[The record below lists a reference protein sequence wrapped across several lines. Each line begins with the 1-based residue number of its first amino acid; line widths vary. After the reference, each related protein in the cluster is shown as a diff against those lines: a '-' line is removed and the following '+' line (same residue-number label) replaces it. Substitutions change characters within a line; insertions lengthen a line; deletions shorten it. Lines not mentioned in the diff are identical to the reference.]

1 MYVHIVQVDL
11 TLLLAI
17 FIKRHVAKF
26 LASVSLMG
34 KMFRW
39 FRGQYTVKYLPFARS
54 IITVLCKHLKTCADI
69 LSAYILNSL
78 VSHSTTD
85 IHRTITSSPN
95 TIPL

>member
-1 MYVHIVQVDL
+1 MNVRIVQVDL

-17 FIKRHVAKF
+17 FIKRHAAKI
-26 LASVSLMG
+26 LASVSLMR

-54 IITVLCKHLKTCADI
+54 IITVLCKHLKTCANI
-69 LSAYILNSL
+69 LSAYILDSL

-85 IHRTITSSPN
+85 IHE
-95 TIPL
+95 PL